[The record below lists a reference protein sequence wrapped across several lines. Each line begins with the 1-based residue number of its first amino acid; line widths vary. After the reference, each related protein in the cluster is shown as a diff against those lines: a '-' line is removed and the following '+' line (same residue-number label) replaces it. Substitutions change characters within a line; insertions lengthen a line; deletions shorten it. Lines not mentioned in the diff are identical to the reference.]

1 MHAYSNL
8 KFLGLALTNA
18 HSFDFILNLNA
29 NRLRLLQ
36 RNELIITG
44 ESTEQQLISSL
55 KYYKT
60 RHLFVQKALNRLFVL
75 TRNFQETRLDL
86 LVLIIELMHAHKL
99 SQSVQLAAT
108 SCIFNLTWQ
117 KLHLKPCIP
126 SYILTQ
132 IINTVLNTMAHFPNT
147 YNLQKNC
154 LLMLRNETLLKSC
167 VSAKLNNNSNIFG

>member
-1 MHAYSNL
+1 MIYSSFLQAYPDL
-8 KFLGLALTNA
+8 KFIGLALTNA
-18 HSFDFILNLNA
+18 HSFDFVLNLNA
-29 NRLRLLQ
+29 NRFRLLQ

-44 ESTEQQLISSL
+44 ESTESQLIASL

-75 TRNFQETRLDL
+75 TRNFQETRVDL
-86 LVLIIELMHAHKL
+86 LVLIIDLMHLHKL

-117 KLHLKPCIP
+117 KLNLTSCIP
-126 SYILTQ
+126 NYILTQ
-132 IINTVLNTMAHFPNT
+132 IINTILNTMQHFPNT

-154 LLMLRNETLLKSC
+154 LLMLRNEKLLKSC
-167 VSAKLNNNSNIFG
+167 VSLNKVS